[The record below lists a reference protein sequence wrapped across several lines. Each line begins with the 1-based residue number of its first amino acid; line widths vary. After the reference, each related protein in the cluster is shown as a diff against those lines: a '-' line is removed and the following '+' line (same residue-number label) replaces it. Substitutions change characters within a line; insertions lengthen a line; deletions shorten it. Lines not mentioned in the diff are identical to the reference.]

1 MKTTEP
7 HVWDNTEFRAFV
19 FHQAEIYSAG
29 TAARTYVEQFHAEEF
44 HRAAITTWWAI
55 WKHAPENFTPDNIA
69 QAVLA
74 DRTAAGTLYR
84 SWLSRADLEKYQAL
98 DALYATT
105 PSQANPASA
114 SASGTSPSTLLF
126 TRNRH
131 NLRTQTDAY
140 YRASL
145 HEYARCVALGNSS
158 LQLGLNASEAA
169 HQQHITPLL
178 HTAAWMRHSVLDL
191 PGVGHLVAR
200 HILCP
205 YPARDFRAFLPTFQL
220 TSLDPGIASFQ
231 VIVTGFP
238 LEANS
243 RALLDRLRQLGVE
256 TTSSLT
262 VASLYP
268 ARAIVQVR
276 HSLAVWQII
285 QGLHPAYYE
294 NTPDN
299 TYSHML
305 GIWVDDP
312 SLGNILRMRIVHD
325 NSQP

>member
-1 MKTTEP
+1 MAQQSRP
-7 HVWDNTEFRAFV
+7 R
-19 FHQAEIYSAG
+19 EIPGSC
-29 TAARTYVEQFHAEEF
+29 
-44 HRAAITTWWAI
+44 
-55 WKHAPENFTPDNIA
+55 P
-69 QAVLA
+69 
-74 DRTAAGTLYR
+74 
-84 SWLSRADLEKYQAL
+84 
-98 DALYATT
+98 LYATT
-105 PSQANPASA
+105 PSQANSASS

-158 LQLGLNASEAA
+158 LQLWLNASEAA

-178 HTAAWMRHSVLDL
+178 HAAAWMRHSVLDL

-205 YPARDFRAFLPTFQL
+205 YPARDFRAFWPTFQL
-220 TSLDPGIASFQ
+220 TSLDPSMASFQ

-243 RALLDRLRQLGVE
+243 RALLDRLRQLGLE

-262 VASLYP
+262 FTSLYP
-268 ARAIVQVR
+268 A
-276 HSLAVWQII
+276 
-285 QGLHPAYYE
+285 
-294 NTPDN
+294 
-299 TYSHML
+299 
-305 GIWVDDP
+305 
-312 SLGNILRMRIVHD
+312 
-325 NSQP
+325 